1 MFTGEV
7 CHCGAHRVHDRQRP
21 VLFPHRRRLLGHA
34 QSQAAP
40 LQRTQALGKALCPAR
55 VGAGE
60 IITAQPRVVRTDGCA
75 AVTAQALPPDTSPMT
90 GPARNGRRRVV
101 VEAASAE
108 EAPLRGAS
116 THRSRKS
123 QTRSRRRLAPLP
135 LRRLKTLSQSLLH
148 LSSPKAHAQSA
159 RRPRHFPLQ
168 GTANPIAVPRG
179 VCRSCGRFRRFNHA

>member
-7 CHCGAHRVHDRQRP
+7 CRCGAHRVHDRQRP
-21 VLFPHRRRLLGHA
+21 VLPHRRRPLGHA

-60 IITAQPRVVRTDGCA
+60 IITAQPCVVRTDGCA
-75 AVTAQALPPDTSPMT
+75 AVTVQALPPDTSPMT

-135 LRRLKTLSQSLLH
+135 LRRLKPLSQSLLH
-148 LSSPKAHAQSA
+148 LSSQRRMPKAPAGLDTFPCEG
-159 RRPRHFPLQ
+159 RRIPSPSL
-168 GTANPIAVPRG
+168 AG